1 MLFTWPKRA
10 ATGSPSSM
18 RNPRIVDFM
27 CKLQL
32 GLQLDSFH
40 SNTSI
45 GHEMFRKLD
54 GPCASVPL
62 PKKNRHIYIYIPVYN
77 YTHTSRNMVQNSACA
92 HVFEGRSRKPIPSN
106 GILSDSVP
114 SPSPQP
120 AERRKSKGATCLRRP
135 WTTRGRCRRSK
146 MTGRGIE
153 IGSYTCGSKWP
164 HET

>member
-62 PKKNRHIYIYIPVYN
+62 PKKNRHIYIYQYII
-77 YTHTSRNMVQNSACA
+77 THTHPETWCKTPHVRMFLRGDRGNPFLQTGSSRT
-92 HVFEGRSRKPIPSN
+92 
-106 GILSDSVP
+106 P
-114 SPSPQP
+114 SPRHRRNPRSAGNPR
-120 AERRKSKGATCLRRP
+120 ERRVSDGLGLRVAGAA
-135 WTTRGRCRRSK
+135 GQK
-146 MTGRGIE
+146 
-153 IGSYTCGSKWP
+153 
-164 HET
+164 